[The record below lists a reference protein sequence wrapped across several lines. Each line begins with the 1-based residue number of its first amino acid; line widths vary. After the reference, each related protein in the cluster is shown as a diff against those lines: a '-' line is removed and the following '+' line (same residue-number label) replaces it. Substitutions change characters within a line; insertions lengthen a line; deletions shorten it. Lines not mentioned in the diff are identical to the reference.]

1 LRRLFQPVL
10 AALRRVGLVV
20 LSARHPAL
28 RYLDHTPASAFE
40 SALLRQ
46 FTDLRGLNFL
56 QVGANDGRRADPLQR
71 FIDAYDWSGL
81 MYEPLPANF
90 AELQRHRGGNA
101 RLRLRQAAIDV
112 RAGRRSLYD
121 LSAAATAGLPDWTRG
136 LASFSRERVATAARE
151 LNLPETAIVAEEVN
165 TITWPMAWEEFGPQR
180 CDLLVLDTEGHDFVL
195 LRAADLARHRPRLI
209 LFEHA
214 CNPLEERL
222 DCYRELLQLGY
233 ELATAEGD
241 TIACLPRSAPGW

>member
-10 AALRRVGLVV
+10 AALRRGGVVV

-46 FTDLRGLNFL
+46 FPDLRGLDFL
-56 QVGANDGRRADPLQR
+56 QVGANDGHRADPLRR
-71 FIDAYDWSGL
+71 FIDAYHWKGL
-81 MYEPLPANF
+81 LYEPLPRNF
-90 AELQRHRGGNA
+90 ADLQRHRGGNP

-112 RAGRRSLYD
+112 STGRRPLYD
-121 LSAAATAGLPDWTRG
+121 LAPAVTAALPDWTRG
-136 LASFSRERVATAARE
+136 LASFSRDRVATAARE
-151 LNLPETAIVAEEVN
+151 LNLPEAAIVAEDVD
-165 TITWPMAWEEFGPQR
+165 TITWSRAWEEFGPQR

-195 LRAADLARHRPRLI
+195 LHAADLARRRPRMI

-214 CNPLEERL
+214 CNTLDERL
-222 DCYRELLQLGY
+222 ACYRELLELGY
-233 ELATAEGD
+233 ELATSGGD
-241 TIACLPRSAPGW
+241 TIACLPRSAPDW